1 MNYLADPATKVSRAK
16 TVIFFLKRKK
26 EMGMTLDL
34 SNYVEIWS
42 LHYLKEQRIMF
53 YPSFVS
59 ATLINNLKE
68 IYDYLNIMKVSE
80 LSRMT
85 TVRRIPR

>member
-1 MNYLADPATKVSRAK
+1 MNYLADPAVKVSRAK

-34 SNYVEIWS
+34 SYYVEIWS
-42 LHYLKEQRIMF
+42 LLYLKVQRIMS

-59 ATLINNLKE
+59 ATLIDNLKE
-68 IYDYLNIMKVSE
+68 LYDYLNIRKVSE
-80 LSRMT
+80 FSRMT
-85 TVRRIPR
+85 TVQRIPR

>member
-1 MNYLADPATKVSRAK
+1 
-16 TVIFFLKRKK
+16 
-26 EMGMTLDL
+26 MTLDL

-42 LHYLKEQRIMF
+42 LRYLKEQRIMF